1 MCLGIPAKIIE
12 KKGNTG
18 IAEIGGVKREVD
30 LRLVEDVEVGN
41 YVILHAGFGIQKLDE
56 EEANE
61 TLALLREFAKSKW
74 RF

>member
-61 TLALLREFAKSKW
+61 TLALLREFAKSK
-74 RF
+74 